1 MTMLQRLGLVALMM
15 VPMVALGQS
24 KVVAGVC
31 TDHQRKTSCITAQS
45 ALPLVLPGARQTKS
59 EALLS
64 ERKSA
69 RLVYLQPLFMTG
81 SEQLALGITE
91 VVEKDAPSDARPD
104 CRNCVPNM
112 ILSVFEPTKGVWR
125 LAAQSKELPGLGSWG
140 QLHTRLKTV
149 DLGRRQLLIA
159 IETGYTGQGITET
172 AVAYHFAYLE
182 PVGRLGRSV
191 IDIGSIATGV
201 DACGGLDQDATVS
214 QTDVLVLRR
223 RDLMPDFLTVQ
234 TQTPCD
240 GSKAAE
246 SAAPV
251 LYRVNSRTLKIEQ
264 AR

>member
-1 MTMLQRLGLVALMM
+1 MLERLGLWALMM
-15 VPMVALGQS
+15 VPIVALGQS

-31 TDHQRKTSCITAQS
+31 VDHQRKRSCITAQS

-69 RLVYLQPLFMTG
+69 RLVYLQPLSMAG

-91 VVEKDAPSDARPD
+91 VVEKDAPSDARPE
-104 CRNCVPNM
+104 CRACVPNM
-112 ILSVFEPTKGVWR
+112 ILSVFEPTQGVWR
-125 LAAQSKELPGLGSWG
+125 LAAQSKELAGLGAWG
-140 QLHTRLKTV
+140 QLHTQVKTV

-159 IETGYTGQGITET
+159 METSYTGQGMTET
-172 AVAYHFAYLE
+172 AVVYHLAYLE

-191 IDIGSIATGV
+191 IDIGSIGTGMYP
-201 DACGGLDQDATVS
+201 CYGGLDHDGSFS
-214 QTDVLVLRR
+214 QTEVLVLRR

-246 SAAPV
+246 SAAP
-251 LYRVNSRTLKIEQ
+251 LLHRVNPKTLKIEP